1 MATIVKRGEK
11 YTARVRIKGN
21 EISKTFTSKTEA
33 REWATQTEADINN
46 RKLGLAPKNIT
57 VGDLIQRYMKEVTIK
72 KRGSKNEC
80 IRLGLILKT
89 DLANVLTSELLPVHV
104 AQWRDD
110 RLKQVQSPTVARE
123 LSTLSSV
130 FNYALKEWSLI
141 NDNPAR
147 KITRPKCNKAR
158 TRRPTDDEITRICFW
173 CHYDDDTPPV
183 LKKQRV
189 ALAFLFAIE
198 TAMRAGELCGLK
210 WHDIDFKRRVAHLE
224 MTKNG
229 YSRDVPLSKAA
240 LKLLRQ
246 LEQINLTTVFDLDPD
261 SLSTTFRRAC
271 RSCGIYDLHFHDSRR
286 EALTRMSK
294 KVDVMNLAKISGHR
308 DIKILLNTYYAPD
321 ASNLADLLD

>member
-1 MATIVKRGEK
+1 MATIVKRGDK
-11 YTARVRIKGN
+11 YTARVRVKGN
-21 EISKTFTSKTEA
+21 ELSKTFASKTEA
-33 REWATQTEADINN
+33 REWATQAEADINS
-46 RKLGLAPKNIT
+46 RRLGLTPKNIT
-57 VGDLIQRYMKEVTIK
+57 VGDLIRRYMNEVTPQ
-72 KRGSKNEC
+72 KRGSRNEC

-89 DLANVLTSELLPVHV
+89 ELANILVSELLPMHV

-110 RLKQVQSPTVARE
+110 RLKQVQSSTVARE
-123 LSTLSSV
+123 LSTVSSV

-147 KITRPKCNKAR
+147 KITRPKSNKAR
-158 TRRPTDDEITRICFW
+158 TRRPTDDEIHRICLW
-173 CHYDDDTPPV
+173 CHYDDSTPPK

-198 TAMRAGELCGLK
+198 TAMRAGELCGLE
-210 WHDIDFKRRVAHLE
+210 WEDIDFNRRVAHLE

-240 LKLLRQ
+240 IKLLHQ
-246 LEQINLTTVFDLDPD
+246 LEQVNLSTVFDLDPD

-271 RSCGIYDLHFHDSRR
+271 RVCGISDLHFHDSRR

-294 KVDVMNLAKISGHR
+294 KVNVMDLAKISGHR

-321 ASNLADLLD
+321 AANLADLLD